1 MPPNDFYDLFIGIYY
16 AYLGD
21 YDKSF
26 ASWNIENEMAWF
38 AWLRVMWLPDEMRK
52 DPRFIQLMRDM
63 NLPDPAPL
71 VFETL
76 K

>member
-1 MPPNDFYDLFIGIYY
+1 
-16 AYLGD
+16 LGD

-26 ASWNIENEMAWF
+26 EYWNSENKAAWLP
-38 AWLRVMWLPDEMRK
+38 WLRVSFLPDELKK

-71 VFETL
+71 VYDPEGYSS
-76 K
+76 